1 MRKAWHLL
9 LLTLAIFGMNCN
21 YIQYKYTYTTNMA
34 PLTTVTKRFV
44 PIYVDKTF
52 STDDKLAIDNAV
64 NQWNYVLNKQII
76 LKVVSYDFDMEPELI
91 KKAQLEHGW
100 LFLKV
105 NNDNLTIPDDLP
117 LQQCLHTVGC
127 KPTLA
132 WSDRVG
138 GSVVKVVK
146 DRVSTEHMETV
157 MLHEI
162 GHLLYLAHDKDDINS
177 LMYPNYNKLRY
188 LCVDHNSVVK
198 VATYYNL
205 DITTMNYCLAR
216 Y

>member
-1 MRKAWHLL
+1 
-9 LLTLAIFGMNCN
+9 
-21 YIQYKYTYTTNMA
+21 MA
-34 PLTTVTKRFV
+34 PPTTVTKRFV
-44 PIYVDKTF
+44 PIYVDTTF
-52 STDDKLAIDNAV
+52 STGDKLAIDNAV

-76 LKVVSYDFDMEPELI
+76 LKVVSYNFDMEPELI
-91 KKAQLEHGW
+91 KRAQLEHGW

-105 NNDNLTIPDDLP
+105 SNDNSTIPDDLP
-117 LQQCLHTVGC
+117 LQQCLHTPGC

-132 WSDRVG
+132 WADRVG

-146 DRVSTEHMETV
+146 DRVGTEYVETV

-162 GHLLYLAHDKDDINS
+162 GHLLYLSHNESDTNS

-188 LCVDHNSVVK
+188 LCIDRDSVTK
-198 VATYYNL
+198 VAARYDL
-205 DITTMNYCLAR
+205 DVTIMNYCLSR